1 MRSMLKKAAFVLAA
15 GLMAL
20 PLYAANPSASRSDTV
35 KVKTTVEAIDHT
47 ARTVTLKDRNGNL
60 VTVQAGPDVQGF
72 DDLKVGDKVTF
83 RYTEGMVL
91 EVHPAGE
98 AGTHVTNP
106 SGGEP
111 SGAPYDSP
119 SGSAPGGDESRPATG
134 SPTGNGPSGAEP
146 SALMGPQVTSVVTV
160 KDVDPKGHWITFET
174 EDGHTVSTHVDD
186 RDLVKNLHAGDQIE
200 MTWTNAMLVS
210 VEPEDSDR

>member
-1 MRSMLKKAAFVLAA
+1 MKSMLKKAAFVLGAA
-15 GLMAL
+15 LLAA
-20 PLYAANPSASRSDTV
+20 PLSAAEDRPSVSKSDTV

-47 ARTVTLKDRNGNL
+47 ARTVTLKDRDGNL

-83 RYTEGMVL
+83 RYTEGVVL
-91 EVHPAGE
+91 QVHPAGQ

-106 SGGEP
+106 SGGDP

-119 SGSAPGGDESRPATG
+119 SGSAPGGDESAAAAG
-134 SPTGNGPSGAEP
+134 SPTESGPGDEP
-146 SALMGPQVTSVVTV
+146 VSLVGEQVTSVVTV

-200 MTWTNAMLVS
+200 MTYTNAVLVS
-210 VEPEDSDR
+210 CEPED